1 MQELT
6 TYLEDYLASIDNLP
20 SELQQKLSEIKEKDI
35 ELIDVRKQLTQDET
49 AHKKIYKIKKRI
61 KDMAEM
67 EKKANEKV
75 QDTFNKAKSIADDK
89 IFLAERLK
97 DVIDLHIKRLE
108 NDLSRMITKT
118 DQKKKESVQKVD
130 QPQVTNSPQVKK
142 RKAAPNPRNV
152 KKK

>member
-1 MQELT
+1 
-6 TYLEDYLASIDNLP
+6 
-20 SELQQKLSEIKEKDI
+20 
-35 ELIDVRKQLTQDET
+35 LTQDET

-97 DVIDLHIKRLE
+97 DVVSVFILLYIYIL
-108 NDLSRMITKT
+108 LSL
-118 DQKKKESVQKVD
+118 
-130 QPQVTNSPQVKK
+130 
-142 RKAAPNPRNV
+142 
-152 KKK
+152 

>member
-49 AHKKIYKIKKRI
+49 AHKKIFKVKKRV
-61 KDMAEM
+61 KDITEM

-89 IFLAERLK
+89 VFLAEKLK
-97 DVIDLHIKRLE
+97 DVINLHIKRLE
-108 NDLSRMITKT
+108 NDLSRMITNT
-118 DQKKKESVQKVD
+118 DQKKKESVTKVETP
-130 QPQVTNSPQVKK
+130 QPTNSPI
-142 RKAAPNPRNV
+142 V
-152 KKK
+152 KKKKSYY